1 MSVSKKSNP
10 SDNNNCIRTVSGTI
24 CSYVFIS
31 KYEEPFDGEREL
43 ELGSEP
49 SEIIDQQSEKPLD
62 SNAQESLEASLLEA
76 SKESLTKHIEE
87 REANFYFE
95 RGNRFK
101 VCISFTGKITTEN
114 GNSSPEIQI
123 DDVDIS
129 PL

>member
-10 SDNNNCIRTVSGTI
+10 TDNNNCNRTVSGTI

-31 KYEEPFDGEREL
+31 KYEEPFGGEREL
-43 ELGSEP
+43 ELDSEP
-49 SEIIDQQSEKPLD
+49 SEIIDQQSNKPLQ
-62 SNAQESLEASLLEA
+62 SNAQESLEASLLDV
-76 SKESLTKHIEE
+76 SKASLTKHIEE

-101 VCISFTGKITTEN
+101 VCITFTGNITTEN

-123 DDVDIS
+123 SNVDIS

>member
-10 SDNNNCIRTVSGTI
+10 TDNNNCNRTVSGTI

-31 KYEEPFDGEREL
+31 KYEEPFGGEREL
-43 ELGSEP
+43 ELDSEP
-49 SEIIDQQSEKPLD
+49 SEIIDQQSNKPLQ
-62 SNAQESLEASLLEA
+62 SNAQESLEASLLDV
-76 SKESLTKHIEE
+76 SKASLTKHIEE

-95 RGNRFK
+95 KGNRFK
-101 VCISFTGKITTEN
+101 VCITFTGNITTEN

-123 DDVDIS
+123 SNVDIS

>member
-10 SDNNNCIRTVSGTI
+10 TDNNNCNRTVSGTI

-31 KYEEPFDGEREL
+31 KYEEPFGGEREL
-43 ELGSEP
+43 ELDSEP
-49 SEIIDQQSEKPLD
+49 SEIIDQQSNKPLQ
-62 SNAQESLEASLLEA
+62 SNAQESLEASLLDV
-76 SKESLTKHIEE
+76 SKTSLTKHIEE

-101 VCISFTGKITTEN
+101 VCITFTGNITTEN

-123 DDVDIS
+123 SNVDIS